1 VGCDENAL
9 NGAEE
14 GSCDGT
20 ADGFAVGAVD
30 GSPVGDP
37 GAVDGT
43 ADGTADGLIDTDV
56 LGAADGITLGKKDDD
71 WLTYVLVYVVV
82 GVASKL
88 QLTIVHARPRVD
100 TLGLMLVLYDGG
112 TEIVLLG
119 EPYVQNFTVK

>member
-1 VGCDENAL
+1 MTIAKTHHELIASTTKIQKKQQLRYNIHLTD
-9 NGAEE
+9 
-14 GSCDGT
+14 T
-20 ADGFAVGAVD
+20 AVARSVFTAQVEFTVKL
-30 GSPVGDP
+30 VGDTF
-37 GAVDGT
+37 GGE
-43 ADGTADGLIDTDV
+43 LC
-56 LGAADGITLGKKDDD
+56 
-71 WLTYVLVYVVV
+71 VYVVV